1 MTTLRVMTYNMLHAP
16 GDRLAPLVDVV
27 KGVSPD
33 VLACQE
39 VNTYDGMMA
48 LSRELNMMP
57 IWGMANS
64 AEDYRSGQPV
74 FEHLVVFT
82 RFPPRSVRVHP
93 GDRRAMFRPVL
104 EVRLQPPGAPEIA
117 AFVVHLRALI
127 DPRERFLKFRELGS
141 LLAILGEAMGPV
153 IAMGDFNAI
162 APADAEGTSEPR
174 LGTGPPE
181 DHVAAVRGGV
191 IGAIED
197 AGFVDS
203 YRALNPRALNPR
215 ALNPRALN
223 PRALNPRALNP
234 GALNPNG
241 GKDESTLL
249 AGEGRR
255 VDYIFVGPS
264 LTSFVSSCYI
274 LDNEAVH
281 LASDHRPVVAEFTFG
296 ANDALQG
303 SHDGAATRETEQ
315 YASE

>member
-39 VNTYDGMMA
+39 VNTYDGMME
-48 LSRELNMMP
+48 LSRELKMMP
-57 IWGMANS
+57 IWGMANG

-82 RFPPRSVRVHP
+82 RFPPRAVRVHP

-104 EVRLQPPGAPEIA
+104 EVRLQPPGAPEITIL
-117 AFVVHLRALI
+117 VVHLRALI
-127 DPRERFLKFRELGS
+127 DPSERFLKFRELGS
-141 LLAILGEAMGPV
+141 LLAILGEEMGPV

-162 APADAEGTSEPR
+162 APREVEGTSEPR
-174 LGTGPPE
+174 SGTGAPE

-203 YRALNPRALNPR
+203 YRALNPGALNPG
-215 ALNPRALN
+215 
-223 PRALNPRALNP
+223 ALNP

-241 GKDESTLL
+241 SKDESTLL
-249 AGEGRR
+249 AGGGRR
-255 VDYIFVGPS
+255 VDYIFVGAS

-296 ANDALQG
+296 ANNARI
-303 SHDGAATRETEQ
+303 S
-315 YASE
+315 

>member
-39 VNTYDGMMA
+39 VNTYDGMME
-48 LSRELNMMP
+48 LSRELKMMP
-57 IWGMANS
+57 VWGMANS

-82 RFPPRSVRVHP
+82 RFPPRAVRVHP

-104 EVRLQPPGAPEIA
+104 EVRLQPPGAPEITI
-117 AFVVHLRALI
+117 FVVHLRALI
-127 DPRERFLKFRELGS
+127 DPSERFLKFREVGS
-141 LLAILGEAMGPV
+141 LLAILGDAMGPV

-162 APADAEGTSEPR
+162 APREAEGTSEPR
-174 LGTGPPE
+174 SGTGAPE

-203 YRALNPRALNPR
+203 YRALNPRALNP
-215 ALNPRALN
+215 
-223 PRALNPRALNP
+223 
-234 GALNPNG
+234 NG

-249 AGEGRR
+249 AGGGRR

-303 SHDGAATRETEQ
+303 SHDGADTQEAEQ
-315 YASE
+315 YTSG